1 MLTLSSCEN
10 FLKGA
15 NVKEELSEAIE
26 IANSKPVTIVVT
38 VDENTGT
45 ATQTSLSLK
54 KKQSF
59 DIMFKPSGEWQFI
72 KWEVRNRDTQ
82 ELVPDAI
89 TFDDEYALE
98 TKGTLVKPQE
108 RLEIHPLCILQPA
121 VIQITPDI
129 IEQIPSYSILRIKFN
144 MPMPDSVT
152 EQLAITY
159 HGESVASCFDKP
171 YLNDAGDI
179 LIISPNTVALNNL
192 IKKYNNGFVD
202 IRFSFNSSYTVE
214 TNGIPL
220 TIKQD
225 ANSDFTV
232 KFYPA
237 DDDNAPEQLDFFLS
251 HDYTQVTQDLSTL
264 SRLYDVFLKEG
275 EHTSRDEFDAQGDKL
290 IYNRCGRYIYLYG
303 KFKDVESRVQKIGV
317 YEQYCQNYWN
327 TDSFEERT
335 LVKEYDVYDNYD
347 TDYETWFNTD
357 DAGITVFCIKHY
369 LQSED
374 GAVKVSVCAVDASDN
389 TSETGETT
397 FVCFKKGNWAAF
409 EPQELNI
416 EQSLDSNID
425 VLINGTEEEIST
437 ALKTIEIYSDFGDQ
451 EYFYDYEEVPPDF
464 FTIECEY
471 EHTGGKVEK
480 DKFDPVYDYSWSLTL
495 DVPQLSGLELKF
507 IITDALGNVEEKHY
521 KIPDSNDYILFKISD
536 TKVAF
541 AYKNGEKPGEILY
554 IKEDSS
560 HNKTIYYEDDYEME
574 LEEGYTYRFVPHFA
588 AESPE
593 GWGDMVHFYSE
604 LPPSRVYSLTGN
616 STVPA
621 VSLQNF
627 SGSEHPYKIDKKN
640 QKENILD
647 IKVKIDDNSWAGNNY
662 SDIVVYTQNTQ
673 LREVIDDTTPSQL
686 VYFNKNSTEVT
697 FSVYTTEMFN
707 SEPQISVYGI
717 KDGICS
723 AAKPVGI
730 PQLTI
735 NDVDFD
741 NVFASEFNFSEG
753 SSYYTNQ
760 DPEHYDQANPTF
772 QFYVKDKQTG
782 IDTNKSFIIEGK
794 DVFEQYGK
802 NISDEIKAE
811 LGEQRQ
817 IYTAVDS
824 DDYIAKFELP
834 VWLGI
839 AGYSYY
845 IYDNG
850 GNLVCNSNN
859 NFFARERLK
868 DFLKP
873 NPNSISFKWE
883 CLDNNVEYKGAL
895 YIAYWDNTK
904 QWKPY
909 YTITAGSSIFTESNN
924 YKNPTTL
931 TKNTHYP
938 ENSFIKLY
946 YYSVFAFFKAFDSQ
960 QSTNQYNYTYPV
972 YIYTGASNTPNRTVI
987 YPPVDDYVLISS
999 DAPVLARTIVTDQPY
1014 EVCKNWTKLE
1024 WEEGRKCIREDVLT
1038 FAQNDYTAKSF
1049 KMYDSEADLKNVKCY
1064 VVIVHFADGS
1074 VARSQIIQK

>member
-1 MLTLSSCEN
+1 MLSLVSCEN
-10 FLKGA
+10 FLKGS
-15 NVKEELSEAIE
+15 NVREELSETIE

-89 TFDDEYALE
+89 KFDDEYALE

-159 HGESVASCFDKP
+159 HGESVSSCFDKP
-171 YLNDAGDI
+171 YLNDAGDV
-179 LIISPNTVALNNL
+179 LIISPNTVVLNNL

-202 IRFSFNSSYTVE
+202 ISFKFNSSYTVE

-275 EHTSRDEFDAQGDKL
+275 KHTSRDEFDAQGDKL
-290 IYNRCGRYIYLYG
+290 VYNRCGRYIYLYG

-317 YEQYCQNYWN
+317 YEQYCKNYWN
-327 TDSFEERT
+327 ADSFEERT
-335 LVKEYDVYDNYD
+335 LVKEYDVYD
-347 TDYETWFNTD
+347 DYTESDETWFTTD

-374 GAVKVSVCAVDASDN
+374 GAIKVSVCAADASNNVSKTNDN
-389 TSETGETT
+389 S
-397 FVCFKKGNWAAF
+397 FVCFKKGNWYAF
-409 EPQELNI
+409 EPQGLNI
-416 EQSLDSNID
+416 EQSLDNNID
-425 VLINGTEEEIST
+425 VLINGTEKQIET
-437 ALKTIEIYSDFGDQ
+437 ALKTIEIYSDYGDD
-451 EYFYDYEEVPPDF
+451 EYFYDNEEVPPDF

-480 DKFDPVYDYSWSLTL
+480 DKFDPVYDYYWSLTL

-560 HNKTIYYEDDYEME
+560 HNKTIYYEDDYEMD

-588 AESPE
+588 AESHE
-593 GWGDMVHFYSE
+593 WWGDMVHFYSE

-621 VSLQNF
+621 VLLQNF
-627 SGSEHPYKIDKKN
+627 AGSERPYKIVNNK
-640 QKENILD
+640 KENILD
-647 IKVKIDDNSWAGNNY
+647 ITVKIDDNSWTGNNY
-662 SDIVVYTQNTQ
+662 SDIVLFIQNTY
-673 LREVIDDTTPSQL
+673 LREVVDGITPSQL

-697 FSVYTTEMFN
+697 FSVYTDVMFN

-723 AAKPVGI
+723 PQQPVNI
-730 PQLTI
+730 PRLTI
-735 NDVDFD
+735 DDEEYD
-741 NVFASEFNFSEG
+741 NVFYSGEKNYLSEG
-753 SSYYTNQ
+753 FYISIDQQN
-760 DPEHYDQANPTF
+760 YDQANPTF
-772 QFYVKDKQTG
+772 QFYVKDLQTG
-782 IDTNKSFIIEGK
+782 IDTEKSFIIEGK

-802 NISDEIKAE
+802 NISDELIAE
-811 LGEQRQ
+811 LREQRQ
-817 IYTAVDS
+817 IYKAVTVAS
-824 DDYIAKFELP
+824 DAYSAKFELP

-850 GNLVCNSNN
+850 GNLVCNSRNTSN
-859 NFFARERLK
+859 ARQRIKELS
-868 DFLKP
+868 KP
-873 NPNSISFKWE
+873 DANSISFNWESFGQAFGYFGKLCVSKW
-883 CLDNNVEYKGAL
+883 DGTGWQEYK
-895 YIAYWDNTK
+895 
-904 QWKPY
+904 
-909 YTITAGSSIFTESNN
+909 TIGSSTFIESGFF
-924 YKNPTTL
+924 KNPTILKKT
-931 TKNTHYP
+931 NDHYP
-938 ENSFIKLY
+938 ADSFIKLY
-946 YYSVFAFFKAFDSQ
+946 YYHLSG
-960 QSTNQYNYTYPV
+960 STDTSSYYYTHPV
-972 YIYTGASNTPNRTVI
+972 YIYTGDSNTPNRTVI

-1024 WEEGRKCIREDVLT
+1024 WEEGRKCIKEDVIT
-1038 FAQNDYTAKSF
+1038 FAADDYTAKSF
-1049 KMYDSEADLKNVKCY
+1049 TMYNSEEDLKNVKCY